1 MTTSNETDYKNNMGG
16 FPDESNTTNEPL
28 QKQDSP
34 CPGCEPVMMG
44 NQFAHMVPGGCLC
57 SEEEESSEE
66 EEEEESGKPDQTS
79 FSYREEVNGKTRRI
93 LLDSDDN
100 WREQDD
106 SISDI
111 LHEWAL
117 HGKDSLE
124 SHIPTHPEYVYRFSG
139 EWKGWSNFL
148 GCEDSTE
155 NHTRDAL
162 ENMAFA
168 EWFKNRLNDAGMYRE
183 DNWPAGVFE
192 RKVGGSVVAVGPT
205 ILVIALD
212 GYDTAENALTLAA
225 VHHRNPQLV
234 P

>member
-1 MTTSNETDYKNNMGG
+1 MTTSNETDYKNSMY
-16 FPDESNTTNEPL
+16 ESKTTNEPL

-57 SEEEESSEE
+57 SEEEENNEE
-66 EEEEESGKPDQTS
+66 ENNEEDDESDTPEQTS
-79 FSYREEVNGKTRRI
+79 FSYREEVNGKTRRV

-100 WREQDD
+100 WCEQDD

-111 LHEWAL
+111 LREWAL
-117 HGKDSLE
+117 YGNDSQE
-124 SHIPTHPEYVYRFSG
+124 SHIPIHPEYVYRFSG
-139 EWKGWSNFL
+139 EWKGWSKFL

-192 RKVGGSVVAVGPT
+192 RKVHGSIIGVEPT

-212 GYDTAENALTLAA
+212 GYDAAENALNLAA